1 MARTARFVDYRRQF
15 DSVIAGC
22 VNLAKGTRFDPAGRE
37 AMIEAGIL
45 LLLCQLA
52 GESIVRALDIPVPGP
67 VLGAILMLGF
77 LAIRRRVPENLGK
90 TSHDLLANFSLL
102 FVPAG
107 TGIILHAARLE
118 AEALALIT
126 ALIGSTALTIAVAA
140 LVFVG
145 IDRLMG
151 GTAPAQVEER
161 P

>member
-1 MARTARFVDYRRQF
+1 
-15 DSVIAGC
+15 
-22 VNLAKGTRFDPAGRE
+22 
-37 AMIEAGIL
+37 MIEAGIL

-52 GESIVRALDIPVPGP
+52 GESIVRALAAPVPGP
-67 VLGAILMLGF
+67 VLGALLMLAF
-77 LAIRRRVPENLGK
+77 LAIWRRVPDTLGR

-118 AEALALIT
+118 AEALALIA

-145 IDRLMG
+145 VDRLLG
-151 GTAPAQVEER
+151 ATR
-161 P
+161 PREQQP

>member
-1 MARTARFVDYRRQF
+1 
-15 DSVIAGC
+15 
-22 VNLAKGTRFDPAGRE
+22 
-37 AMIEAGIL
+37 MIEAGIL

-52 GESIVRALDIPVPGP
+52 GESIVRALDLPVPGP
-67 VLGAILMLGF
+67 VLGAIFMLGF
-77 LAIRRRVPENLGK
+77 LGIRGHVPDNLGR

-118 AEALALIT
+118 AEAVALIT
-126 ALIGSTALTIAVAA
+126 ALIGSTALTIAVVA

-145 IDRLMG
+145 VDRLMRG
-151 GTAPAQVEER
+151 RVHSEAEPR

>member
-1 MARTARFVDYRRQF
+1 
-15 DSVIAGC
+15 
-22 VNLAKGTRFDPAGRE
+22 
-37 AMIEAGIL
+37 MIEAGIL

-52 GESIVRALDIPVPGP
+52 GESLVRAADLPVPGP
-67 VLGAILMLGF
+67 VLGAVIMLGF
-77 LAIRRRVPENLGK
+77 LGLRRGVPENLGR

-107 TGIILHAARLE
+107 AGIILHVARLE
-118 AEALALIT
+118 AEALALIA

-151 GTAPAQVEER
+151 GWTRAEER
-161 P
+161 RP

>member
-1 MARTARFVDYRRQF
+1 
-15 DSVIAGC
+15 
-22 VNLAKGTRFDPAGRE
+22 
-37 AMIEAGIL
+37 
-45 LLLCQLA
+45 
-52 GESIVRALDIPVPGP
+52 
-67 VLGAILMLGF
+67 VLGTIFMLAFLGF
-77 LAIRRRVPENLGK
+77 RRGVPETLGK

-107 TGIILHAARLE
+107 AGIILHAARLE

-151 GTAPAQVEER
+151 GTAQPEAEPQ

>member
-1 MARTARFVDYRRQF
+1 
-15 DSVIAGC
+15 
-22 VNLAKGTRFDPAGRE
+22 
-37 AMIEAGIL
+37 MIEAGIL

-67 VLGAILMLGF
+67 VLGAICMLAF
-77 LAIRRRVPENLGK
+77 LAVRRGIPENLGR

-118 AEALALIT
+118 AEAVALVA

-145 IDRLMG
+145 VDRLMG
-151 GTAPAQVEER
+151 GTAQGEAEQR
-161 P
+161 R

>member
-1 MARTARFVDYRRQF
+1 
-15 DSVIAGC
+15 
-22 VNLAKGTRFDPAGRE
+22 
-37 AMIEAGIL
+37 MIEAGIL

-52 GESIVRALDIPVPGP
+52 GESIVRALDVPVPGP
-67 VLGAILMLGF
+67 VLGAIVMLAF
-77 LAIRRRVPENLGK
+77 LSIRRGAPETLGK

-118 AEALALIT
+118 AEAVALIA

-145 IDRLMG
+145 VDRLMG
-151 GTAPAQVEER
+151 GTAAESAAEDSGA
-161 P
+161 

>member
-1 MARTARFVDYRRQF
+1 
-15 DSVIAGC
+15 
-22 VNLAKGTRFDPAGRE
+22 
-37 AMIEAGIL
+37 MIEAGIL

-52 GESIVRALDIPVPGP
+52 GESIVRALAAPIPGP
-67 VLGAILMLGF
+67 VLGALLMLAF
-77 LAIRRRVPENLGK
+77 LAIRQRVPDTLGR

-107 TGIILHAARLE
+107 AGIILHAARLE
-118 AEALALIT
+118 AEALALIA

-145 IDRLMG
+145 VDRLLG
-151 GTAPAQVEER
+151 ATQPREQQ